1 MDFASCIPAAVYAGW
16 AVILGVTAFRVS
28 ETRRPTVLS
37 AGIGLWLLTR
47 ELALSYDPRR
57 GAVYG
62 LLMGLAGLG
71 FLGVVLFCRREQAR
85 RCVETPSAPA
95 RPEPGTPAAPEPSE
109 GSDRDSLLAR
119 FQTLLVEER
128 IFLQPQLTLDVVADR
143 LHTNKTY
150 VSRMVN
156 DHYKVSFPEL
166 ISALRVDYAEQYIL
180 RHRDAR
186 QEEVAAACGFVS
198 ASSFNNTFKK
208 VTGMP
213 PRQWVTSWDATHPD
227 R

>member
-1 MDFASCIPAAVYAGW
+1 MAPVSCIPAAVYAGW
-16 AVILGVTAFRVS
+16 AVILAVTAFRVS
-28 ETRRPTVLS
+28 DARRPGVLL

-47 ELALSYDPRR
+47 ELALSYDPGR
-57 GAVYG
+57 GAVFG

-71 FLGVVLFCRREQAR
+71 FLGAVLLCRRRTARSRGEQ
-85 RCVETPSAPA
+85 PGAPVLTD
-95 RPEPGTPAAPEPSE
+95 PEMPADADPAPVP
-109 GSDRDSLLAR
+109 DDDSLLAR

-128 IFLQPQLTLDVVADR
+128 IFLQPQLTLDVVAER

-166 ISALRVDYAEQYIL
+166 VSTLRVDFAEEYIL